1 MELEAL
7 SAVADQFS
15 QAGATLV
22 MVSPQLPEHNAA
34 IAKAKGLNV
43 DILSDPGN
51 RIANQYG
58 LKYQMPEELIAIYQ
72 QFGLDIPKHNGDDSW
87 TLPIPTT
94 LIIDAEG
101 VIRHTN
107 ISADYTERPEPEDTL
122 AALNAICR

>member
-7 SAVADQFS
+7 SAVADQFKE
-15 QAGATLV
+15 AGATLV

-34 IAKAKGLNV
+34 IAQEKGLKI

-51 RIANQYG
+51 EMASRYG
-58 LKYQMPEELIAIYQ
+58 LKYQMPADLIAIYQ

-94 LIIDAEG
+94 LILDADG
-101 VIRHTN
+101 KVRHADIN
-107 ISADYTERPEPEDTL
+107 ADYTNRPEPEETL
-122 AALNAICR
+122 AALKAIQ